1 MRWPRRLRRE
11 LLEGAIFFAAVSAGG
26 RVAVAQTPPPPA
38 TPVGSEIAGAKAKS
52 LERADVVRFRK
63 RVEAALNSSGADK
76 GVWGVLVTD
85 AASGTVL
92 YALHPDSYF
101 APASDAKLF
110 TTAIA
115 LATLGPDFR
124 VRTAIGASGTLG
136 NDGVLNGDLILIGG
150 GDANLSNRKF
160 PYEKKV
166 ERDGPPEKALA
177 DLADAVVARGVKQ
190 IAGDVIADDSLFAL
204 ERFPSGWTI
213 DDMVWSYG
221 APVSAIAINDN
232 SFTLEVR
239 PGGKEGDLAVLAL
252 EPALDFYMIQNTV
265 RTGASGSEEK
275 LAIAR
280 EPGSRTFHLS
290 GALPRGAEPRK
301 LLLAIEEPAEY
312 AAALLAR
319 LLEARGVQIHGA
331 VRARHAPAAS
341 APDPP
346 SMPPTILAEHTSPP
360 LAADV
365 LVTNKMSLNLHA
377 ELLLRLAA
385 YQKAGATT
393 AEDALK
399 FAADFF
405 TKAGIADGD
414 VVMSDASG
422 LSRKDLVTPS
432 AVVQILRYAATQPW
446 GEVYRSSLPVAGE
459 DGTLSD
465 RMKNTAAMGRIFA
478 KTGTVE
484 HVHALSGYATS
495 VRGAHLVFSI
505 LENNDHL
512 HAQQAN
518 AVIDA
523 IAVAMVEELGPA
535 SAATEP
541 RK

>member
-11 LLEGAIFFAAVSAGG
+11 LLEGTIFFAAVSAGG
-26 RVAVAQTPPPPA
+26 QVAVTQTPLPPA
-38 TPVGSEIAGAKAKS
+38 TPVRSEVAGAKAKAS
-52 LERADVVRFRK
+52 ERADVVRFRK
-63 RVEAALNSSGADK
+63 RVEAALNSTGADK
-76 GVWGVLVTD
+76 GAWGVLVMD
-85 AASGTVL
+85 AATGGVV

-101 APASDAKLF
+101 SPASGAKLF
-110 TTAIA
+110 TTALA
-115 LATLGPDFR
+115 LAAIGPDFR
-124 VRTAIGASGTLG
+124 VRTVIGTSGTLG

-166 ERDGPPEKALA
+166 ERDGPAEKALA
-177 DLADAVVARGVKQ
+177 ELADAVVANGVKQ
-190 IAGDVIADDSLFAL
+190 IAGDVIADDSLFAP

-239 PGGKEGDLAVLAL
+239 PGGKEGDLAALAL

-275 LAIAR
+275 LAISR
-280 EPGSRTFHLS
+280 EPGSRTIRLS
-290 GALPRGAEPRK
+290 GSIPRGAETRK
-301 LLLAIEEPAEY
+301 LLLAMEEPAEY
-312 AAALLAR
+312 AAVLLAR

-331 VRARHAPAAS
+331 VHARHAPGAS
-341 APDPP
+341 SPDPP
-346 SMPPTILAEHTSPP
+346 STPPTVLAERTSRP
-360 LAADV
+360 LAEDV
-365 LVTNKMSLNLHA
+365 LLTNKMSLNLHA

-399 FAADFF
+399 FASDFY
-405 TKAGIADGD
+405 TKAGITDGD

-422 LSRKDLVTPS
+422 LSRKDLVTPR

-465 RMKNTAAMGRIFA
+465 RMKNTAAVGRVFA

-484 HVHALSGYATS
+484 HVHTLSGYATS

-512 HAQQAN
+512 HAQGAN
-518 AVIDA
+518 AAIDA
-523 IAVAMVEELGPA
+523 IALAMVEELGPA
-535 SAATEP
+535 EVTKL

>member
-1 MRWPRRLRRE
+1 M
-11 LLEGAIFFAAVSAGG
+11 
-26 RVAVAQTPPPPA
+26 
-38 TPVGSEIAGAKAKS
+38 
-52 LERADVVRFRK
+52 VRFRK
-63 RVEAALNSSGADK
+63 RVEAALNSTGADK

-85 AASGTVL
+85 VATGRVL

-110 TTAIA
+110 TTAVA
-115 LATLGPDFR
+115 LAAVGPDFR
-124 VRTAIGASGTLG
+124 VRTTIGTTGTLG
-136 NDGVLNGDLILIGG
+136 SDGVLNGELILIGG

-177 DLADAVVARGVKQ
+177 ELADAVVAHGVKQ
-190 IAGDVIADDSLFAL
+190 VAGDVIADDSLFAL

-232 SFTLEVR
+232 SFTLEVH
-239 PGGKEGDLAVLAL
+239 PGGKEGDLAALAL

-275 LAIAR
+275 LAISR
-280 EPGSRTFHLS
+280 EPGSRTFRLS
-290 GALPRGAEPRK
+290 GAIPRGAEPRK

-312 AAALLAR
+312 AAALFAR
-319 LLEARGVQIHGA
+319 LLEARGVQIYGA

-341 APDPP
+341 PPDPP
-346 SMPPTILAEHTSPP
+346 SMLPTILAEHTSPP
-360 LAADV
+360 LGEDV
-365 LVTNKMSLNLHA
+365 LATNKMSLNLHA

-399 FAADFF
+399 FAADFL

-422 LSRKDLVTPS
+422 LSRKDLVTPR
-432 AVVQILRYAATQPW
+432 AVVQILRFAASQPW
-446 GEVYRSSLPVAGE
+446 GEIYRSSLPVAGG

-465 RMKNTAAMGRIFA
+465 RMKNTAAEGRVFA

-484 HVHALSGYATS
+484 HVHTLSGYATS
-495 VRGAHLVFSI
+495 ARGAHLVFSI

-512 HAQQAN
+512 HAQAAN
-518 AVIDA
+518 AAIDA

-535 SAATEP
+535 AVTTEP
-541 RK
+541 SK